1 MKKLKEVTD
10 KKETSLLKTIDE
22 KLTEAARELGLSL
35 EQRTVR
41 MKQRDKKVWVP
52 YVSLC
57 RFRVGGGGSGFLLSF
72 AAHLHLLPSPPEE
85 SCPRL
90 PQGWLQGGSG
100 LDWKGPAGVAGTG
113 RGTLSVV
120 AELRPGQPGLS
131 VVLVCQSLIS

>member
-1 MKKLKEVTD
+1 MSPIRQ
-10 KKETSLLKTIDE
+10 SLPFQGWGR
-22 KLTEAARELGLSL
+22 RE
-35 EQRTVR
+35 
-41 MKQRDKKVWVP
+41 WVP
-52 YVSLC
+52 ALLC
-57 RFRVGGGGSGFLLSF
+57 RPP
-72 AAHLHLLPSPPEE
+72 ASPPEE